1 MRIEEK
7 LKGLR
12 TQESLASHTN
22 FEIGGPADYF
32 FAAQET
38 ADLIVAIRAAKDLD
52 ISYYILGDGC
62 NVLVSDAGFRGLII
76 KVASKNFK
84 LKNHKIIAEAG
95 VNLQDLVRFSLK
107 NNLEGLE
114 NLSDIPGTVGGAIY
128 GNAGAFGVSLGDFVE
143 KVKVLNPQTLK
154 IETYLKK
161 DCLFSYRK
169 SIFKKNKK
177 VILEAVFNL
186 RKIKDQQL
194 LLEKIAQI
202 KKIRARHPYKCCAGS
217 IFKNVKIKDLKNK
230 TMRRE
235 IPADCFQFDEIKTAC
250 LIEKIGLKGEKR
262 GRAQISPQHANFIVN
277 TGKARAQEV
286 LDLIDLIRKK
296 VYQKYHLVLETE
308 IQFVGFKRKPR

>member
-7 LKGLR
+7 LKGFR
-12 TQESLASHTN
+12 IQESLASYTN
-22 FEIGGPADYF
+22 FEVGGPADYF
-32 FAAQET
+32 LEAQET
-38 ADLIVAIRAAKDLD
+38 ADLIAAIRVAKDLD

-95 VNLQDLVRFSLK
+95 LNLQDLVKFSLK

-143 KVKVLNPQTLK
+143 KVKVLNPQNLK
-154 IETYLKK
+154 IETYNHP
-161 DCLFSYRK
+161 DCLFAYRE

-177 VILEAVFNL
+177 IILEAVFAL
-186 RKIKDQQL
+186 RKIKDKQL
-194 LLEKIAQI
+194 LLEKIAKI
-202 KKIRARHPYKCCAGS
+202 KKIRARHPYQRCAGS
-217 IFKNVKIKDLKNK
+217 VFKNIKIKDLKDEEVK
-230 TMRRE
+230 KG
-235 IPADCFQFDEIKTAC
+235 IPKDCFQFDEIKTAC
-250 LIEKIGLKGEKR
+250 LIEKIELKGEKR
-262 GRAQISPQHANFIVN
+262 GGAQISSQHANFIVN

-308 IQFVGFKRKPR
+308 IQFVGFKRKA